1 MPSYDRISG
10 DYHLEALSAVSGLG
24 DLHFTA
30 NAGLGTVYVNGNLIV
45 TSNFSTYQTITSLTV
60 DRFITL
66 GSNTPPGFPNLNGGI
81 NLERGSGKAA
91 VSIRWNESVSSW
103 QVTNDGSNFA
113 NIYGKE
119 PVLSTIEDDKLPRL
133 GNDLNTRGYRIYSP
147 PGNNIIF
154 NAGFDGSVTSRAL
167 QIDHLNFP
175 YTANTDFISTATV
188 FYAKPIATGGTGL
201 FITDNQNRSEEL
213 ISKKRAVIFSL
224 VL

>member
-10 DYHLEALSAVSGLG
+10 DYHLEALSAISGLG

-45 TSNFSTYQTITSLTV
+45 TSNFSTYQTVNSLSV
-60 DRFITL
+60 DRFLTL
-66 GSNTPPGFPNLNGGI
+66 GANTPTGFPNLNGGI
-81 NLERGSGKAA
+81 NLERGSGKAT

-119 PVLSTIEDDKLPRL
+119 PVLSTIDEDPLPQL
-133 GNDLNTRGYRIYSP
+133 GNDLNTKGYRIFSP
-147 PGNNIIF
+147 VGNNLILNSGF
-154 NAGFDGSVTSRAL
+154 NGSLTTRGI
-167 QIDHLNFP
+167 QIDHLHFVSNV
-175 YTANTDFISTATV
+175 DFISSATV
-188 FYAKPIATGGTGL
+188 FYGKTIGSGGTGL
-201 FITDNQNRSEEL
+201 FITDAQNRSEEL
-213 ISKKRAVIFSL
+213 ISKRRAVIFSL